1 MIDYAEI
8 LRRLDNNPDQR
19 CRTGIRLW
27 VCSSHVTDRECCLTL
42 QWKFLVAFTLSQP
55 VESLSHAVLPSD
67 SLSSASLDSAQAF
80 GLIDRILPFEACLY
94 HEIIPLFLENRTLHL
109 GMVTLTDVLA
119 LDYVR
124 KILLFLNYTLIPQV
138 ISSNFHRQVL
148 SQYLQFKEQPDEHVE
163 DQTVFY
169 ESEECG
175 LLRST
180 MVTAAPSSIL
190 SHPPIDRETLL
201 VEMPEAIDDWP
212 MDLVKPGVRS
222 GVRSGIREE
231 HHPIDRR
238 SVDDSTLI
246 QSSTDRLQSLTSAHT
261 EAPYKAPLPT
271 PGDALPI
278 LAVKTT
284 YADASPEILQG
295 LDATELLEN
304 LLGRVL
310 ASGIGRLYF
319 EYQSD
324 SGRVL
329 ASTNGILQ
337 SLIESFPIARFESL
351 IWALKNLMKVSP
363 EPVTEPLQVEIE
375 RWHEKSRLLL
385 RLRLIPQWEGEE
397 VVGEDATLQ
406 ILRGAALRFYQQQQR
421 THLCRETFLVAKS
434 LQLKVQALQERSNDL
449 ANPVANPVANSVASP
464 IADSLP

>member
-1 MIDYAEI
+1 M
-8 LRRLDNNPDQR
+8 
-19 CRTGIRLW
+19 
-27 VCSSHVTDRECCLTL
+27 
-42 QWKFLVAFTLSQP
+42 AFTLSQP
-55 VESLSHAVLPSD
+55 VEPSSHAVP
-67 SLSSASLDSAQAF
+67 LSNVSSSTLVDSAQAF
-80 GLIDRILPFEACLY
+80 GLIDRVLPFEACLY
-94 HEIIPLFLENRTLHL
+94 HEIIPLFLKNRTLHL
-109 GMVTLTDVLA
+109 GMVTLTDVSA
-119 LDYVR
+119 LDYAR
-124 KILLFLNYTLIPQV
+124 KILLFLSYTLVPQV
-138 ISSNFHRQVL
+138 ISIDLHRQIL
-148 SQYLQFKEQPDEHVE
+148 SQYLQFKGQVDACVE

-169 ESEECG
+169 ESEECEP
-175 LLRST
+175 LLPTVRST
-180 MVTAAPSSIL
+180 MVTSSPSSIPA
-190 SHPPIDRETLL
+190 HPSIDRETLL

-212 MDLVKPGVRS
+212 VDLLKS
-222 GVRSGIREE
+222 GVKSRAKSGAKEE
-231 HHPIDRR
+231 HRPIDRQR
-238 SVDDSTLI
+238 SVNDLTLI

-261 EAPYKAPLPT
+261 EVPYEAPLPT
-271 PGDALPI
+271 PGDALPV

-310 ASGIGRLYF
+310 NSGIGRLYF

-351 IWALKNLMKVSP
+351 IWALKNLMKVRP

-375 RWHEKSRLLL
+375 RCHEKNRLLL
-385 RLRLIPQWEGEE
+385 RLRLMPQWEGEE

-449 ANPVANPVANSVASP
+449 INPITNSVTSS
-464 IADSLP
+464 IMDSQP